1 MQCHTYTMT
10 YSSEIFEKPKN
21 TYYIHNL
28 MMHKSFS
35 KFKIFI
41 EMFCKNYKKKKD
53 YNTRQSDFQQAAN
66 KNKAAIK
73 YF

>member
-1 MQCHTYTMT
+1 MT

-41 EMFCKNYKKKKD
+41 EMFCKNYKKKKITIPV
-53 YNTRQSDFQQAAN
+53 NQIFN
-66 KNKAAIK
+66 KLRIK
-73 YF
+73 TKLL